1 MTNPLSIL
9 MVCTGNI
16 CRSPMAE
23 GALRA
28 AAVREGLALRLDSA
42 GTHGYHVGEPPDPRA
57 RQVAREGGAPIDDLR
72 ARRVSQEDFREF
84 DLILAAD
91 RGHLRELAQL
101 QPEGARAQVEL
112 ILPFSGAFAA
122 NSDLA
127 DPYYGDLAD
136 FREVWRQLQLATPG
150 LLRRALG
157 KS

>member
-1 MTNPLSIL
+1 MKMRSIL
-9 MVCTGNI
+9 VVCTGNI

-28 AAVREGLALRLDSA
+28 AVAQERLALRLDSA
-42 GTHGYHVGEPPDPRA
+42 GTHGYHIGDPPDPRA

-72 ARRVSQEDFREF
+72 ARRISPDDFHEF
-84 DLILAAD
+84 DFILAAD
-91 RGHLRELAQL
+91 QGHLRELARL
-101 QPEGARAQVEL
+101 RPEGARARVEL

-136 FREVWRQLQLATPG
+136 FREVWQQIQLATPG
-150 LLRRALG
+150 LLRRVLTE
-157 KS
+157 S

>member
-1 MTNPLSIL
+1 MKIPSIL
-9 MVCTGNI
+9 VICTGNI

-28 AAVREGLALRLDSA
+28 AAAYEGLALRLDSA

-72 ARRVSQEDFREF
+72 ARRVSQDDFREF

-91 RGHLRELAQL
+91 QGHLRELARLKPQ
-101 QPEGARAQVEL
+101 GARARVEL

-127 DPYYGDLAD
+127 DPYYGDLAH
-136 FREVWRQLQLATPG
+136 FREVWQQIRLATPG
-150 LLRRALG
+150 LLRRVLTE
-157 KS
+157 S